1 MFLNTLEGWASRRA
15 ARSPWTNVYGL
26 GRSTIALGS
35 LLTLLLSH
43 TSALFTP
50 SALRPSAV
58 ECTAASAASLFCLL
72 PPEYLEVARWVA
84 VAVLLLVV
92 SGWRPRWTG
101 VAHWYVSWSFMVS
114 ATIADGGDQVAAIL
128 SLLMIPITLTDSRKS
143 HWHVSRT
150 EEPLGETGTPA
161 LLPARASTEPQR
173 WLGALVAWSCWV
185 VIRIQV
191 AAIYFHASIGKLNV
205 EEWTSGTALYYWFT
219 HSYFG
224 APGWLSPLVWVVLDN
239 FFLLTMVT
247 WSVLVL
253 EALLFAGLLADRKY
267 WGVLLGLGV
276 AMHVGIGM
284 IHGIVSFALIMLG
297 ALLLF
302 LHPLDEP
309 LRLAR
314 LFAWRPGRA
323 RRAETDRDISA
334 IGARPAVRGEG
345 VLQP

>member
-1 MFLNTLEGWASRRA
+1 MLLNTAERWASRRA
-15 ARSPWTNVYGL
+15 ARSPWTDVYGL
-26 GRSTIALGS
+26 GRSIIALGS

-43 TSALFTP
+43 TSTLFTP
-50 SALRPSAV
+50 SSLRPTAV
-58 ECTAASAASLFCLL
+58 ECTASSAASLFCLL

-84 VAVLLLVV
+84 VAVLALVV

-114 ATIADGGDQVAAIL
+114 ATISDGGDQVAAIL
-128 SLLMIPITLTDSRKS
+128 SLLLIPVTLTD
-143 HWHVSRT
+143 
-150 EEPLGETGTPA
+150 
-161 LLPARASTEPQR
+161 ARAWHWAVPERQAEPESPAPPATHDDERPRR

-191 AAIYFHASIGKLNV
+191 AVIYFHASIGKLNV
-205 EEWTSGTALYYWFT
+205 EEWTNGTALYYWFT

-224 APGWLSPLVWVVLDN
+224 APGWLSPIIWVILDN

-247 WSVLVL
+247 WGVLVL
-253 EALLFAGLLADRKY
+253 EALLFAGLIADRKY
-267 WGVLLGLGV
+267 WGVLLALGV
-276 AMHVGIGM
+276 AMHVGIGL

-302 LHPLDEP
+302 LRPLDEP
-309 LRLAR
+309 LHLAR
-314 LFAWRPGRA
+314 RFAWRPARARAATRDRMGRA
-323 RRAETDRDISA
+323 ALE
-334 IGARPAVRGEG
+334 ARPAARGEG